1 MLLPS
6 IRVLTPSA
14 RELVSGVLL
23 FLPKLMLL
31 YRVPVL
37 PSIQVL
43 LARTLVLLYKAL
55 VVPPS
60 SYREEAG
67 RRQALKL

>member
-1 MLLPS
+1 M
-6 IRVLTPSA
+6 
-14 RELVSGVLL
+14 SGVLL
-23 FLPKLMLL
+23 FLPKLVLL

-37 PSIQVL
+37 PSILVL

-55 VVPPS
+55 VDPPS
-60 SYREEAG
+60 SYRQEAGRRQAGGRQEAG